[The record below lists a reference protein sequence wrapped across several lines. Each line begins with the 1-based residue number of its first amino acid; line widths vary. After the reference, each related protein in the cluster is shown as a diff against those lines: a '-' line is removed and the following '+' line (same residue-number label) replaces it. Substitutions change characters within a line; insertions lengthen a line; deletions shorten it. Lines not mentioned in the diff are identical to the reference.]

1 MIRCIECISLNSCF
15 CRLAYFFCS
24 KYLFICY
31 DTPLVVSL
39 DVLVRHKVH
48 ESWHLAGFWWV
59 HVHNPSMGFLTSD
72 KGQIFLIWKKS
83 YNNKVYLAPISIK
96 RMLINSKLNSLF
108 DSTHFHTEGCHLCRW
123 LPLWLVWQQT
133 DELGAAPGGLA
144 PSDPREPPHTP
155 GYFWWVP
162 SGRWRWHFCGKMAPC
177 SEWLP
182 GAGGMEILHHIFTLL
197 QLLTMH

>member
-1 MIRCIECISLNSCF
+1 MIPHLLCPWMSLWDTKSTNPGIL
-15 CRLAYFFCS
+15 LASDGSMSTILAWAFWLVTKARYFS
-24 KYLFICY
+24 
-31 DTPLVVSL
+31 S
-39 DVLVRHKVH
+39 
-48 ESWHLAGFWWV
+48 G
-59 HVHNPSMGFLTSD
+59 
-72 KGQIFLIWKKS
+72 KKS
-83 YNNKVYLAPISIK
+83 YNNNVYLAPISIK
-96 RMLINSKLNSLF
+96 RMLTNSKLNSLF

-123 LPLWLVWQQT
+123 LPLWLVWRQT
-133 DELGAAPGGLA
+133 DELGAVPGGLA